1 MESKQVEKKPG
12 RIKQIVF
19 PVIICLVILAFG
31 LLTMNRLSALKKP
44 PTEAKRTE
52 QALQVEGTVVKTE
65 DVRVTLKGYGELKA
79 LNSVSI
85 SPEISGRVVHV
96 NPHLESGK
104 IIPRD
109 AILFKIDPRI
119 YTARLQEAKA
129 SLEQLKNAV
138 LMLEKQTAI
147 DLERQK
153 TIQRNRDL
161 AQLEFKRIQQLYDVN
176 NVGTRSGVDRAEQAY
191 NAAVDQADQM
201 DRALALYPL
210 QIQEVKSGIA
220 SANARVA
227 IANINLRQ
235 CQVMSPFT
243 GRVKNVSIETG
254 QFVSPGQPVV
264 TLADDSLLEIQVS
277 LDARDARQ
285 WLLFDQTS
293 ADNPTTWFS
302 TPTPVICKIR
312 WTENPEAKPGTGFL
326 DRIVQFN
333 PQTRMLTVA
342 IQVDAIKPRTN
353 EQGSFP
359 LVEGMFCTVDIP
371 GKMLRN
377 IVRLPRWSVGFGNT
391 TYIATE
397 KNRLKTIPVTVIHS
411 EGEDV
416 FVSSGLTPGQT
427 VITTRLSDPL
437 EDALVAVTIN
447 PRP

>member
-1 MESKQVEKKPG
+1 MESKQSAKKPV
-12 RIKQIVF
+12 RAKQIIF
-19 PVIICLVILAFG
+19 RVIICLIILVFG
-31 LLTMNRLSALKKP
+31 LLGMNRLSALKKP
-44 PTEAKRTE
+44 PNEAKRTE

-85 SPEISGRVVHV
+85 SPEISGRIVHV

-104 IIPRD
+104 IIPRN
-109 AILFKIDPRI
+109 AVLFKIDPRI

-138 LMLEKQTAI
+138 LLLEKQTAI
-147 DLERQK
+147 DRQRQK
-153 TIQRNRDL
+153 TIHRNRDL
-161 AQLEFKRIQQLYDVN
+161 AQLEFKRIQQLYEVN

-210 QIQEVKSGIA
+210 QIQEVKSSIA

-243 GRVKNVSIETG
+243 GRIKNVSIEIG

-264 TLADDSLLEIQVS
+264 TLADDSLLEIQVP

-285 WLLFDQTS
+285 WLLFD
-293 ADNPTTWFS
+293 PTPTEDPTNWFS
-302 TPTPVICKIR
+302 TPTPVVCKLR
-312 WTENPEAKPGTGFL
+312 WTENPKAKPWTGL
-326 DRIVQFN
+326 LNRIIQFN

-342 IQVDAIKPRTN
+342 IQIDAGNPGNKA
-353 EQGSFP
+353 QGSFP
-359 LVEGMFCTVDIP
+359 LVEGMFCMVDIP

-377 IVRLPRWSVGFGNT
+377 VVRLPRWSVGFGNT
-391 TYIATE
+391 AYLATE
-397 KNRLKTIPVTVIHS
+397 INRLKTVPVTVIHS

-437 EDALVAVTIN
+437 EDALVAVTVK
-447 PRP
+447 

>member
-1 MESKQVEKKPG
+1 MESKQSVKKPV
-12 RIKQIVF
+12 RAKQIIF
-19 PVIICLVILAFG
+19 RVIICLIILVFG
-31 LLTMNRLSALKKP
+31 LLGMKRLSALKKP
-44 PTEAKRTE
+44 PNEAKRTE
-52 QALQVEGTVVKTE
+52 QALQVEGTIVKTE

-85 SPEISGRVVHV
+85 STEISGRIVHV

-104 IIPRD
+104 IIPRN
-109 AILFKIDPRI
+109 AVLFKIDPRI

-147 DLERQK
+147 DRERQK
-153 TIQRNRDL
+153 TIHRNRDL
-161 AQLEFKRIQQLYDVN
+161 AQLEFKRIQQLYEVN

-210 QIQEVKSGIA
+210 QIQEVKSSIA

-243 GRVKNVSIETG
+243 GRVKNVSIEIG

-264 TLADDSLLEIQVS
+264 TLADDSLLEIQVP

-285 WLLFDQTS
+285 WLLFNQTS
-293 ADNPTTWFS
+293 VEDPTTWFS
-302 TPTPVICKIR
+302 TPNPVACKIR
-312 WTENPEAKPGTGFL
+312 WTENPEAKPWTGLL
-326 DRIVQFN
+326 DRVVQFN
-333 PQTRMLTVA
+333 PQTRMLMVA
-342 IQVDAIKPRTN
+342 IQIGAINPRAS
-353 EQGSFP
+353 EQSPFP
-359 LVEGMFCTVDIP
+359 LVEGMFCMVDIP

-377 IVRLPRWSVGFGNT
+377 IVRLPRWSVGFENT
-391 TYIATE
+391 VYLATE
-397 KNRLKTIPVTVIHS
+397 KSRLKTIPVTVIHT
-411 EGEDV
+411 EGENV

-437 EDALVAVTIN
+437 EDALVAVTIK
-447 PRP
+447 